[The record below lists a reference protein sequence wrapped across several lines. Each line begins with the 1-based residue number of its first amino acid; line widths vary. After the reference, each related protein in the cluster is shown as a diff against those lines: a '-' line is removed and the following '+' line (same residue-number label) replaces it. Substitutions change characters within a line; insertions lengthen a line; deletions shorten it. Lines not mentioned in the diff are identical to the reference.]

1 MPRPPKL
8 LDCVRATIRLKH
20 YSMRTEEAYIQWVR
34 RFILFHG
41 KRHPQEMGAREV
53 EAFLSHLAVEGQV
66 SSSTQNQARSAILFL
81 YKEVLGTELPWLAN
95 VKQARKSDCFPS
107 CSLKMRRVRCSPNL
121 PVCLG

>member
-53 EAFLSHLAVEGQV
+53 EAFLTFGGRGASVVFNPEPGPQRH
-66 SSSTQNQARSAILFL
+66 
-81 YKEVLGTELPWLAN
+81 
-95 VKQARKSDCFPS
+95 
-107 CSLKMRRVRCSPNL
+107 SLSL
-121 PVCLG
+121 QGGAWG